1 MLDIV
6 IAIKSRKNRSANVID
21 FQESKRKKKPLT
33 ETFPLFLEKK
43 IIYAQFE
50 EAQSISF

>member
-1 MLDIV
+1 MSSIF
-6 IAIKSRKNRSANVID
+6 KNLRG
-21 FQESKRKKKPLT
+21 KKPLT

>member
-21 FQESKRKKKPLT
+21 FQESKRKKPLT